1 MSDAAPGGRGFVARV
16 LRPVRELVATFA
28 LVNEERGRRVRST
41 EVAVSE
47 SEQRVLAEVRPELD
61 RLREEV
67 RRAQREHAALLQL
80 VSGPQRVSDEDLA
93 AARER
98 LAATPGVSR
107 TGVFAAVERGS
118 RAEVL
123 AKLEPYLSWFRG
135 HEPIVDLGCGKG
147 EFLEL
152 AAREGLKA
160 YGVDN
165 DPEVIAY
172 CAEIGLDGR
181 EEDLLEHLR
190 GLGDGAVGGVF
201 CSQVVEH
208 LPPEVMAGM
217 VGEVARVLSPGGVA
231 LFETPNPAS
240 FATHVQSFWRD
251 PTHIRPV
258 PEAALS
264 FAARTAGLIV
274 EDVVYTSLPSEAER
288 LPAITAEPEDPELH
302 VAVAGLNRVIEQ
314 LNGLLYGPQ
323 DYALIASKPS

>member
-1 MSDAAPGGRGFVARV
+1 MSERAPGGRGLAARV
-16 LRPVRELVATFA
+16 LRPVRELMAKFA
-28 LVNEERGRRVRST
+28 LVDEERGRRVRST

-47 SEQRVLAEVRPELD
+47 SEQRVLAELRPELD

-67 RRAQREHAALLQL
+67 RRAQRENAALLQL

-98 LAATPGVSR
+98 VVDTPGVSR
-107 TGVFAAVERGS
+107 AGVFAAVERGS

-123 AKLEPYLSWFRG
+123 AKLEPYLAWFRG

-160 YGVDN
+160 YGVDS

-172 CAEIGLDGR
+172 CEEIGLDGR

-208 LPPEVMAGM
+208 LPPDVMAGL
-217 VGEVARVLSPGGVA
+217 VGEVARVLAPAGVA

-274 EDVVYTSLPSEAER
+274 EDVVYTSLPTEQDR
-288 LPAITAEPEDPELH
+288 LPAITLEPKDPELRD
-302 VAVAGLNRVIEQ
+302 AVAGLNRVIAQ

-323 DYALIASKPS
+323 DYALIASKPA